1 MKQLLLTLFIVCS
14 ALFCFASTSPVKD
27 IKVIIAPNSCTVTAY
42 GIYYDPYQMEHN
54 VQCTQ
59 SGANCAEAD
68 SKAKDCRN
76 QNVCRWVGCFGLTP
90 DGSLGCRITSICDVI
105 E

>member
-27 IKVIIAPNSCTVTAY
+27 IKINIVPTCTVTAY
-42 GIYYDPYQMEHN
+42 GIYTDPHDIPHD
-54 VQCTQ
+54 VRCTQ
-59 SGANCAEAD
+59 SAGTCAEAD

-76 QNVCRWVGCFGLTP
+76 QNVCKQVRCFGLIP
-90 DGSLGCRITSICDVI
+90 DGALGCRITSICDII